1 MNEYNFKHRDKGS
14 NLIIKAKNMV
24 IALTILDGLK
34 TDPRN
39 WKLITK
45 ENERV

>member
-1 MNEYNFKHRDKGS
+1 MKEYPFEHRTLKS
-14 NLIIKAKNMV
+14 TLTIKAKNMV

>member
-1 MNEYNFKHRDKGS
+1 MNNYKFKHRTNNS
-14 NLIIKAKNMV
+14 NLTIKAENLV
-24 IALTILDGLK
+24 IALGILDGLK

-45 ENERV
+45 EDERV